1 MKHKPGFYF
10 LMTVLFLVI
19 GIVQTI
25 SHVTFAFLFYFC
37 AIVFFV
43 QALQLKKKK

>member
-1 MKHKPGFYF
+1 MKHKPDFYF
-10 LMTVLFLVI
+10 LMAGLFLVI

-37 AIVFFV
+37 AIFFLM